1 MAYKLYLDKPEV
13 FECEVAVKNASLKN
27 SMARLVVESTDG
39 MNYIFKGSIENE
51 KCIIPIKRLKGFLDE
66 NSKGNMHLEIIVED
80 TYFQPWKSDFIVE
93 EHTSVK
99 VKVNE
104 NKKSTKPL
112 VEVKVPT
119 TGKKVMNER
128 KGINVYTPLKEL
140 SIICEK
146 FGINKS
152 TLRNKKN
159 DFQQIVQEYFNMNP
173 DLKSHKTMILN
184 GLKHFLK

>member
-1 MAYKLYLDKPEV
+1 MAYKLYLDKPEI

-27 SMARLVVESTDG
+27 SMARLVVEGTDG
-39 MNYIFKGSIENE
+39 MNFIFNGKIENE

-80 TYFQPWKSDFIVE
+80 TYFTPWKSDFVVE

-99 VKVNE
+99 IKVNE
-104 NKKSTKPL
+104 TKQSTKPI
-112 VEVKVPT
+112 VEVKVPIKD
-119 TGKKVMNER
+119 KKVMNEN
-128 KGINVYTPLKEL
+128 KGINIYTPLKEI
-140 SIICEK
+140 STICEK

-152 TLRNKKN
+152 TIRTKRK
-159 DFQQIVQEYFNMNP
+159 DFHQIIKEYFNFNP
-173 DLKSHKTMILN
+173 DFNKHKTTILY